1 MRDVWNLGMKVRDL
15 DGELAFLEACG
26 ARDIQKRSIRSGGV
40 EHSLGMAF
48 LGDQR
53 ILMFPRTIYED
64 SLPEP
69 LHYGLTHAVYEV
81 EDVARGLAQL
91 REKGVTPFWGPTD
104 GPTPFG
110 RRRMAF
116 FRSPSGF
123 IFEIFQT
130 LD

>member
-15 DGELAFLEACG
+15 DAELAFLRACG
-26 ARDIQKRSIRSGGV
+26 AQGIEKGSIPSPGGDRA
-40 EHSLGMAF
+40 LGMAF

-53 ILMFPRTIYED
+53 ILMFPHTIYED

-69 LHYGLTHAVYEV
+69 LHYGLTHAVYQV
-81 EDVARGLAQL
+81 DDVAEILERF
-91 REKGVTPFWGPTD
+91 RRNGVTPFWGPHD
-104 GPTPFG
+104 GATPFG

-123 IFEIFQT
+123 IFEAFQA